1 MKIKIGQYKI
11 IVDISGKFGRI
22 SSNLKD
28 DCEVPDN
35 ECIGCAAI
43 DGLESLILGHAC
55 AGIDVTSA
63 KYVEGIKSALEGIG
77 NN

>member
-1 MKIKIGQYKI
+1 MKIKIGQYEI
-11 IVDISGKFGRI
+11 IVDASGKFGHI

-28 DCEVPDN
+28 GCDESDCLD
-35 ECIGCAAI
+35 CAAI